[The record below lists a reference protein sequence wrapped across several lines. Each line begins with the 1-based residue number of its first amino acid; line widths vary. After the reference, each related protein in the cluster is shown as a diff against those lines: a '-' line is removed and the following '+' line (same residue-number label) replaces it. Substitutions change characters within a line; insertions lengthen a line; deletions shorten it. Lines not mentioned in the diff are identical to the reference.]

1 MKKDFYPFMLERDM
15 SVWENKVKYNLS
27 ESGVHPMTITDL
39 SEGDNEFVEQILT
52 SELNYAQA
60 NGVPELRDNIAALY
74 PGASRDNV
82 IVTTG
87 AAQANFTSILTALD
101 PGDEIVV
108 MLPNYMQIYGIG
120 INYGLHVKTFS
131 LKEELGWSVD
141 IDEVGDVVS
150 DKTKLIAVCNP
161 NNPTGHIMTDDE
173 MNAVVKAAERAGAW
187 LLSDEVYAGAEHHQE
202 EVTPSFWGRYD
213 RVLAVGSM
221 SKAYGLPGLRIGW
234 VVAPADMV
242 DEIWARQD
250 YITISASMLGNKLAA
265 YALSPEVLPRIIA
278 RTRQYVR
285 SGYKNLDNWVQE
297 HSDLLSVIPPQ
308 AAAIAFVRYH
318 KEVNSSELV
327 QRLIKD
333 HDTYIVPGDLF
344 GLDHHLRISYGLRA
358 DYVNEGLSRIYKT
371 LVSFAN

>member
-39 SEGDNEFVEQILT
+39 SEGNNEFVEQILT

-60 NGVPELRDNIAALY
+60 NGIPELRDNIAALY
-74 PGASRDNV
+74 PGASRENV

-87 AAQANFTSILTALD
+87 AAQANFTSVLTALD

-120 INYGLHVKTFS
+120 INYGLDVKTFS

-173 MNAVVKAAERAGAW
+173 MNAVVAAADRTGAW
-187 LLSDEVYAGAEHHQE
+187 LLSDEVYAGAEHNQE

-250 YITISASMLGNKLAA
+250 YVTISASMLGNKLAA

-278 RTRQYVR
+278 RTRQHVR
-285 SGYKNLDNWVQE
+285 SGYKNLDKWVQE

-318 KEVNSSELV
+318 TEVNSSELV
-327 QRLIKD
+327 QRLIKE

-344 GLDHHLRISYGLRA
+344 GLDHHLRVSYGMSA
-358 DYVNEGLSRIYKT
+358 DYVNEGLSRIYRT

>member
-15 SVWENKVKYNLS
+15 SAWEYKVKYNLS

-60 NGVPELRDNIAALY
+60 NGISELRDNIAALY
-74 PGASRDNV
+74 PGATRDNV

-131 LKEELGWSVD
+131 LKEDLGWSVD

-327 QRLIKD
+327 QRLIKE
-333 HDTYIVPGDLF
+333 HDTYIVPGYLF
-344 GLDHHLRISYGLRA
+344 GLDHHLRISYGMSA

>member
-39 SEGDNEFVEQILT
+39 SEGNNEFVEQILT

-141 IDEVGDVVS
+141 IDEVGDVMS
-150 DKTKLIAVCNP
+150 EKTKLIAVCNP
-161 NNPTGHIMTDDE
+161 NNPTGHIMTEDE
-173 MNAVVKAAERAGAW
+173 MNAVVAAADRVGAW

-250 YITISASMLGNKLAA
+250 YVTISASMLGNKLAA

-285 SGYKNLDNWVQE
+285 SGYKNLDNWIQE

-344 GLDHHLRISYGLRA
+344 GLDHHLRISYGLSA
-358 DYVNEGLSRIYKT
+358 DYVNEGLSRVYKT

>member
-39 SEGDNEFVEQILT
+39 SEGNNEFVEQILT

-60 NGVPELRDNIAALY
+60 NGIPELRDNIAALY
-74 PGASRDNV
+74 PGATRDNV

-120 INYGLHVKTFS
+120 INYGLDVKTFS

-173 MNAVVKAAERAGAW
+173 MNAVIAAADRVGAW
-187 LLSDEVYAGAEHHQE
+187 LLSDEVYAGAEHHQD

-250 YITISASMLGNKLAA
+250 YVTISASMLGNKLAA

-278 RTRQYVR
+278 RTRQYIR
-285 SGYKNLDNWVQE
+285 SGYKNLDKWVQE

-344 GLDHHLRISYGLRA
+344 GLDHHLRISYGLSA
-358 DYVNEGLSRIYKT
+358 DYVNEGLSRVYKT

>member
-39 SEGDNEFVEQILT
+39 AEGDNEFVERILT

-74 PGASRDNV
+74 PDASRDNV

-141 IDEVGDVVS
+141 IDEIGDVVS
-150 DKTKLIAVCNP
+150 DKTRLIAVCNP

-173 MNAVVKAAERAGAW
+173 MNAVIKAAERAGAW

-234 VVAPADMV
+234 VVAAANMV

-250 YITISASMLGNKLAA
+250 YVTISASMLGNKLAA

-308 AAAIAFVRYH
+308 ASAIAFVRYH

-327 QRLIKD
+327 QRLIKE

-344 GLDHHLRISYGLRA
+344 GLDHHLRISYGLSA
-358 DYVNEGLSRIYKT
+358 DFVNEGLSRIYQT
-371 LVSFAN
+371 LMSFAN

>member
-1 MKKDFYPFMLERDM
+1 MKKVFYPFMLERDM

-39 SEGDNEFVEQILT
+39 SEGNNEFVEQILT

-60 NGVPELRDNIAALY
+60 NGIPELRDNIAALY

-131 LKEELGWSVD
+131 LKEEFGWSVD

-173 MNAVVKAAERAGAW
+173 MNAVIAAAERTGAW

-250 YITISASMLGNKLAA
+250 YVTISASMLGNKLAA

-327 QRLIKD
+327 QRLIKE

-344 GLDHHLRISYGLRA
+344 GLDHHLRISYGMSA
-358 DYVNEGLSRIYKT
+358 DYVNEGLSRIYQT